1 MRARLLAAPPLR
13 ARAMPYSAVV
23 AGSTGAVGRE
33 VIAALL
39 RSEDC
44 TRITALIRAGSE
56 ARAQSRLV
64 QHSKL
69 SVAVLDWDALIAS
82 KGEDAGASALIAGHD
97 LAVNAMGTTRK
108 DAGGAA
114 GFLRVDGPEGMC
126 GCYARACKAAGTPSC
141 CGGRPLTRPAAAP
154 PACRRSCCTC

>member
-1 MRARLLAAPPLR
+1 MHSLTLTPRFYETDAFGHINNT
-13 ARAMPYSAVV
+13 VV

-69 SVAVLDWDALIAS
+69 HV
-82 KGEDAGASALIAGHD
+82 EAGS
-97 LAVNAMGTTRK
+97 
-108 DAGGAA
+108 AGG
-114 GFLRVDGPEGMC
+114 
-126 GCYARACKAAGTPSC
+126 
-141 CGGRPLTRPAAAP
+141 
-154 PACRRSCCTC
+154 